1 MNTNAKSELL
11 EFQKE
16 IEVEL
21 DKTIEELTLELE
33 VADIELLHGK
43 LTEEGQ

>member
-1 MNTNAKSELL
+1 MDSDIESALA
-11 EFQKE
+11 EFQKG

-21 DKTIEELTLELE
+21 DKVIEDLTLELE

-43 LTEEGQ
+43 LTGEGK

>member
-1 MNTNAKSELL
+1 MSTNVKSELL

-16 IEVEL
+16 IEAEL
-21 DKTIEELTLELE
+21 DKTVEELTLELE
-33 VADIELLHGK
+33 IAHIELLHGK